1 MSNFLKD
8 ILDVINEISSEL
20 NQEKNFQGNRP
31 NRNPYAQKPYKQMS
45 SPRPSPYKRPVGSGS
60 KPRYTTPPRPQGN
73 YEVGNINRPNWDLK
87 GNYRFERTP
96 VPQTGSNTTLKGS
109 LEIEGS
115 ASLEGMPGV
124 EGSAGSEGSLGIE
137 SDSSPK
143 VSPVAKSSKVNSSKK
158 STGKTKYDEKSP
170 FETALDF
177 SSLTEEDVIR
187 GIVFTEILGR
197 PKALRR
203 GR

>member
-124 EGSAGSEGSLGIE
+124 EG
-137 SDSSPK
+137 
-143 VSPVAKSSKVNSSKK
+143 
-158 STGKTKYDEKSP
+158 
-170 FETALDF
+170 
-177 SSLTEEDVIR
+177 
-187 GIVFTEILGR
+187 
-197 PKALRR
+197 
-203 GR
+203 

>member
-1 MSNFLKD
+1 
-8 ILDVINEISSEL
+8 
-20 NQEKNFQGNRP
+20 
-31 NRNPYAQKPYKQMS
+31 MS

-96 VPQTGSNTTLKGS
+96 VPQTGSNTNLKGS
-109 LEIEGS
+109 LEIEGSASLEGMPGVEGS